1 MIARDPRRPLWWL
14 EIASVA
20 LGVAALLSA
29 TEGAHLVPA
38 FVALAGLLACQRW
51 MLGRRRRTARPTAL
65 ELALHLA
72 LCAAMFHFADPFC
85 GPLLLAAATPWLLL
99 TAARRSMASLAAAGV
114 LPVLAAL
121 PAALW
126 RPAWMPP
133 LDGATAAAA
142 LVGMASLITVVG
154 VLLAANRQGQR
165 LARLLVDEQLRLR
178 ERRQRERAVL
188 EALDEP
194 VLFLDVDHRI
204 VGTNP
209 RAEAILG
216 SDLAGRPLV
225 ELLSTP
231 EGHEPI
237 PEAGA
242 IQGTYIAVETY
253 LCVGP
258 HQGDRWSLEIRDLPE
273 ERDEVSRFIAVL
285 HRSERMFEQV
295 RTGEDRH
302 RALQLASTRRRSFL
316 RLMSYELRTPLQAI
330 GGFAELLALPEIGP
344 LSDAQAARVGV
355 IRRTAIHL
363 GSILDHVREFVR
375 LGERPPPAAVQF
387 DLGATV
393 REAVQLVAS
402 TAERKG
408 LALELTRSDAAQI
421 AVGDPGM
428 TTQALLNL
436 LTNAIHFTASGGRVV
451 VTVRRAQDRLE
462 VEVEDSGKGI
472 AWSEQARV
480 FEPFDLGRAAAP
492 DETSTGMGLAMAR
505 RLLERQGGTIGL
517 RSRPGHGSTFVIG
530 LQRSAAGDTSSSLE
544 SIETPLLEN
553 I

>member
-1 MIARDPRRPLWWL
+1 MIVQGPRRLLWWL
-14 EIASVA
+14 EIASA
-20 LGVAALLSA
+20 ILGVAALLSA
-29 TEGAHLVPA
+29 TEGGDLLPA
-38 FVALAGLLACQRW
+38 AAALAGILACQRW
-51 MLGRRRRTARPTAL
+51 MLGRRRQGPWPTIP

-72 LCAAMFHFADPFC
+72 LCAALFRLADPFS
-85 GPLLLAAATPWLLL
+85 GPLLLTAATPWLLL
-99 TAARRSMASLAAAGV
+99 TSARGSVASLAAAAV
-114 LPVLAAL
+114 LPVLAAM
-121 PAALW
+121 PALLA

-133 LDGATAAAA
+133 LEGAAVAAA
-142 LVGMASLITVVG
+142 LLGLASLVTVVG
-154 VLLAANRQGQR
+154 VLLAATRQGQR
-165 LARLLVDEQLRLR
+165 HARQLVEEQLRLR
-178 ERRQRERAVL
+178 ERRQRERAIL

-194 VLFLDVDHRI
+194 VLFLDEAHRV

-209 RAEAILG
+209 RAEATLG
-216 SDLAGRPLV
+216 LDLAGRPLV

-242 IQGTYIAVETY
+242 IQGTFIAVETY
-253 LCVGP
+253 VRVGP
-258 HQGDRWSLEIRDLPE
+258 SQGVRWSLEIRDLPE
-273 ERDEVSRFIAVL
+273 ERDEASRLIAVL

-344 LSDAQAARVGV
+344 LTDEQSARVGV
-355 IRRTAIHL
+355 IRRTAQHL

-375 LGERPPPAAVQF
+375 LGERPPPVAVQF
-387 DLGATV
+387 DLGDTV

-408 LALELTRSDAAQI
+408 LALELERPDVAQI

-436 LTNAIHFTASGGRVV
+436 LTNAIRFTAPGGRVA

-462 VEVEDSGKGI
+462 VEVEDSGQGI

-492 DETSTGMGLAMAR
+492 GETSTGMGLAMAR
-505 RLLERQGGTIGL
+505 RLLERQGGTIAL

-530 LQRSAAGDTSSSLE
+530 LQRSPAGDTSASLE